1 MTQPYL
7 FGFPSS
13 VKAISFP
20 GRPRILTVE
29 VAGGPCPPGNY
40 GANGE
45 PFILTNPVGAGGP
58 FVVIGP
64 VGNEQ
69 PFVAAVPVGPSGPSG
84 PFVLNGA
91 TGSNG
96 VLTSSTP
103 GSMTGS
109 FQAFAPPPFS
119 APVITTPFD
128 KDMLARFCAWEEPIP
143 LYLSSDQSLAGGVL
157 FFNVDNIT
165 MLLKNPKLFKFQI
178 NTKDHSVTPPGP
190 PQFIYYLYLTGEGQP
205 FPGPIVNAT
214 GNILTQSFFD
224 QSGFLPPSVDPTS
237 PAQVSTYGDEI
248 GGVCDMYF
256 QNPNQ
261 GGLYQSLFGVPFT
274 PGPSTEAVAIE
285 EIANLITMGFS
296 LPGYVNYF
304 AWAISPTP
312 PPPGFCSWEFTVK
325 TWRRATQFI
334 VNLNGTIGGVSI
346 VGPKNKLFPVKPIQT
361 TTAVSRGA
369 NGPACT
375 NTISVV
381 PASMQ
386 FSISQ
391 KFS

>member
-45 PFILTNPVGAGGP
+45 PFTL
-58 FVVIGP
+58 FSP
-64 VGNEQ
+64 VGN
-69 PFVAAVPVGPSGPSG
+69 GI
-84 PFVLNGA
+84 
-91 TGSNG
+91 
-96 VLTSSTP
+96 LTSSTP
-103 GSMTGS
+103 GATGS
-109 FQAFAPPPFS
+109 FDAFKQPPAAAPMIATPFS
-119 APVITTPFD
+119 Q
-128 KDMLARFCAWEEPIP
+128 DMLARFYAWEEPIP

-157 FFNVDNIT
+157 FFDIDNIMT
-165 MLLKNPKLFKFQI
+165 LLHNPKSFQFQI
-178 NTKDHSVTPPGP
+178 STRDHSAPSPGP

-205 FPGPIVNAT
+205 FPGPLVNAT
-214 GNILTQSFFD
+214 GNILTQSFLD

-312 PPPGFCSWEFTVK
+312 PPPGFCSWKFTVK

-334 VNLNGTIGGVSI
+334 VNSNGTIGSVSI
-346 VGPKNKLFPVKPIQT
+346 VGLKKKLFPVKPIQT

-381 PASMQ
+381 PASMR
-386 FSISQ
+386 FSVSQ